1 MPELLPFQKNSTLAS
16 RVLCWLQN
24 VEPRTTPLPVVIMQ
38 ECLTHFLTVIFNKL
52 DKGET
57 WDDDFELNTL
67 LQESIRNSADGML
80 LSPDSL
86 VVYIAKNQGFDG
98 DQQPSLATVASP
110 PRKNRVHSFGIDGLD
125 LLKFT
130 YKVYYVWFHFVLS
143 FNSIS

>member
-1 MPELLPFQKNSTLAS
+1 VLYVCSICFLFLLPLHIIII
-16 RVLCWLQN
+16 
-24 VEPRTTPLPVVIMQ
+24 VVVCAYSM
-38 ECLTHFLTVIFNKL
+38 
-52 DKGET
+52 
-57 WDDDFELNTL
+57 
-67 LQESIRNSADGML
+67 QESIRNSADGML

-98 DQQPSLATVASP
+98 DPSLATVASP

-130 YKVYYVWFHFVLS
+130 YKVYYVWVHFLLS